1 MSTIVKKI
9 QDRSNRFEREP
20 QSSINDGKDFQ
31 DKAIK
36 AVLAGKIGPD
46 GKVTKDWHEYML
58 LHVSNPTQLRR
69 LRGEDEV
76 FNALPYARKVLA
88 YILGNGTC
96 SVDTRARTIANL
108 DEEMIFNLDKDLPE
122 DELPIPPYEEF

>member
-1 MSTIVKKI
+1 MSKIVEKI
-9 QDRSNRFEREP
+9 QDRSNRFERQP
-20 QSSINDGKDFQ
+20 QSSIKEGEDFQ
-31 DKAIK
+31 AKAIA
-36 AVLAGKIGPD
+36 AVLAGQIGAD
-46 GKVTKDWHEYML
+46 GKVTREWHEYML
-58 LHVSNPTQLRR
+58 LHVSNPEQLRR
-69 LRGEDEV
+69 LRGEDDA

-122 DELPIPPYEEF
+122 EDKEIPPFEEF